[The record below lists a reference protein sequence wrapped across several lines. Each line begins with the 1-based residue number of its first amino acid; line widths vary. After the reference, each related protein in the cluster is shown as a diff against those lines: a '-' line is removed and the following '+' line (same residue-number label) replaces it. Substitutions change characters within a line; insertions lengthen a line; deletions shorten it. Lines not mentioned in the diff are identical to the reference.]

1 MPAIAHFNPNYFLIL
16 RGLSNTIGMLLFLL
30 LNIVS
35 FIDVVIIIVVVYYG
49 FKIVMRIV
57 APKIVEKAADKIF
70 QEMKNGEASKGRT
83 TVRQGDLTID
93 YSNKKPKQYRR
104 ADGDYIE
111 FEEIDDKKNN
121 HK

>member
-1 MPAIAHFNPNYFLIL
+1 
-16 RGLSNTIGMLLFLL
+16 MLLFIL

-35 FIDVVIIIVVVYYG
+35 FLDLLMILFVVYYG
-49 FKIVMRIV
+49 FKFVMRFV

-70 QEMKNGEASKGRT
+70 QEMKNGGAPTGRQT
-83 TVRQGDLTID
+83 ARHGDVTID

-111 FEEIDDKKNN
+111 FEEIDDKK
-121 HK
+121 K